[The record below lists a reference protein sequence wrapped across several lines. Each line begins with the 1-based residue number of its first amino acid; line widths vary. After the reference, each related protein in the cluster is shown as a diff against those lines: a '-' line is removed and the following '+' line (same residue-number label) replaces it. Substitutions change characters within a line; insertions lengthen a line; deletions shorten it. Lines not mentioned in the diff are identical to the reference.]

1 MGDSQDASFIGW
13 LKGFILGKSR
23 ITYVYVTVRLYM
35 NQEILCMHSK
45 KKKSSE
51 VIKKNALISN
61 KCFKKCTLN
70 CFLVVM
76 ICE

>member
-51 VIKKNALISN
+51 VIKK
-61 KCFKKCTLN
+61 
-70 CFLVVM
+70 M
-76 ICE
+76 H